1 MADMAP
7 ETENLE
13 VPEIPDMLE
22 SLLIQVIDEAKEKL
36 ANEGEFAPFT
46 GIVVGD
52 QLVEQNHSGETEECF
67 ASAEDTVKNTPDAAA
82 YAFCFDGFI
91 KTNDGDRDCIIA
103 EGGMAGAEKGVAFGC
118 LYDYSEEKG
127 FSFDEDIYY
136 LDEAPCYL
144 ADREAMELVSEE
156 VVEETIED

>member
-13 VPEIPDMLE
+13 VPEIPELLE
-22 SLLIQVIDEAKEKL
+22 SLLIQVIDEAKAKL
-36 ANEGEFAPFT
+36 GDEGEFAPFT
-46 GIVVGD
+46 AIVVGD
-52 QLVEQNHSGETEECF
+52 QLIEQNHSGETEECF
-67 ASAEDTVKNTPDAAA
+67 ASAEDTVKNTPDAIG

-91 KTNDGDRDCIIA
+91 KTNEGDRDCIIA
-103 EGGMAGAEKGVAFGC
+103 EGGMAGAEKGFAFGC
-118 LYDYSEEKG
+118 LYNYDEEAG

-156 VVEETIED
+156 IVEESL